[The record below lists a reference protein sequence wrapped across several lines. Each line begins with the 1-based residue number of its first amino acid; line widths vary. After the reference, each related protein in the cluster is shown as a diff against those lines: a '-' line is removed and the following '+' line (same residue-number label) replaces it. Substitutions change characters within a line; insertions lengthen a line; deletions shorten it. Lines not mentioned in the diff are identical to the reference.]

1 MRTIKSGHGTIFIA
15 RVLHLPYAVLVRI
28 LSFTSSY
35 FNYSFSLHYLWDF
48 TIKRQKLFYLYLL
61 ARVPY
66 PGEKYLLKTDIIQT

>member
-48 TIKRQKLFYLYLL
+48 TKSIIKRQKLFYLYLL

-66 PGEKYLLKTDIIQT
+66 PGENIY